1 MKSIPRYATVH
12 GKGRCRVL
20 SYEGDGY
27 FRVLTNRDE
36 TVMVHRDRLV
46 FTNE

>member
-1 MKSIPRYATVH
+1 MIPRYAVLK
-12 GKGRCRVL
+12 GRGRCRVL

-36 TVMVHRDRLV
+36 TVRVHRERLV
-46 FTNE
+46 FTR